1 MTLRPVPDT
10 VESLRV
16 AFQKLDHLAGPA
28 AYESAFAH
36 ARQTLLL
43 RLVDAEAELAI
54 IESMG
59 LAIPENPLTPE
70 TDASRSALS
79 LAEIE
84 ALEESSEEIPLYK
97 LN

>member
-1 MTLRPVPDT
+1 MTPRPVPDT

-16 AFQKLDHLAGPA
+16 ALQKLDHPA
-28 AYESAFAH
+28 SPAPFESSFAH

-43 RLVDAEAELAI
+43 RLADAEAEVAI
-54 IESMG
+54 IESLG
-59 LAIPENPLTPE
+59 LAIPESLQTPE
-70 TDASRSALS
+70 TDTSRSALS

-84 ALEESSEEIPLYK
+84 ALEETSQEIPLYK